1 MRIAVAIVLTAF
13 SLKGGAVMKGRIVL
27 NEIEGQAVKG
37 VTVNAPGAANQTLS
51 TENGTF
57 TMEFPKLNPG
67 DRVKLVL
74 SQPGMEVVNWVQL
87 DAVLAADYKGA
98 NELKLI
104 LAKGGRD
111 REEMARRY
119 FRLRS
124 LEAVEANYRRLLGQA
139 GQDGARLRRELD
151 QAKSA
156 VDRLA
161 EELAKVK
168 PGDASALYERAMRLY
183 LEGKVTEAIEALDEA
198 KLREMSQAALE
209 RKAQA
214 EKQIAEVTR
223 SWLLKGKLLT
233 TQFRFPEAEKAYGE
247 AVQLA
252 PGDFEACFEQARFQQ
267 MLNRREASLETQTRC
282 MRLAEI
288 SNKPRDVAAS
298 LRSIGDIN
306 TERDS
311 IQEGLSIELCK
322 RRSG

>member
-13 SLKGGAVMKGRIVL
+13 SLKGAAVMKGRIVL
-27 NEIEGQAVKG
+27 NEIGGQAVKG
-37 VTVNAPGAANQTLS
+37 VTVNAPGSANQTLS

-57 TMEFPKLNPG
+57 TTEFPKLNPG

-74 SQPGMEVVNWVQL
+74 SHPGMEVVNWVQ
-87 DAVLAADYKGA
+87 LAADYKGA

-111 REEMARRY
+111 REEMAWRY

-124 LEAVEANYRRLLGQA
+124 LEAVEANYRCLLGQA

-183 LEGKVTEAIEALDEA
+183 LEGKVTEVIEALDEA

-223 SWLLKGKLLT
+223 SWLLKGKLLR
-233 TQFRFPEAEKAYGE
+233 TQFRFPEAETAYGE

-252 PGDFEACFEQARFQQ
+252 PGDFEGCFEQARFQ
-267 MLNRREASLETQTRC
+267 
-282 MRLAEI
+282 
-288 SNKPRDVAAS
+288 
-298 LRSIGDIN
+298 
-306 TERDS
+306 
-311 IQEGLSIELCK
+311 
-322 RRSG
+322 

>member
-1 MRIAVAIVLTAF
+1 M
-13 SLKGGAVMKGRIVL
+13 
-27 NEIEGQAVKG
+27 
-37 VTVNAPGAANQTLS
+37 PC
-51 TENGTF
+51 
-57 TMEFPKLNPG
+57 
-67 DRVKLVL
+67 
-74 SQPGMEVVNWVQL
+74 SQ
-87 DAVLAADYKGA
+87 ADYKGA

-124 LEAVEANYRRLLGQA
+124 LEAVEANYRCLLGQA

-183 LEGKVTEAIEALDEA
+183 LEGKVTEVIEALDEA

-252 PGDFEACFEQARFQQ
+252 PGDFEGCFEQARFQ
-267 MLNRREASLETQTRC
+267 
-282 MRLAEI
+282 
-288 SNKPRDVAAS
+288 
-298 LRSIGDIN
+298 
-306 TERDS
+306 
-311 IQEGLSIELCK
+311 
-322 RRSG
+322 